1 MTRIL
6 VVDDD
11 AAIREMAALTLEKS
25 GFEVERAGNL
35 TAARKALEG
44 DAIDVVVC
52 DIYLGAEN
60 GLDLLREVRD
70 SRPDVH
76 VILMTARGTVET
88 AAMADEIGAADY
100 LAKPFEPAELAA
112 LVRAAMSPAPDEVEV
127 EAGPESRIVGSHP
140 SMVAVYKAIARV
152 AKSEVPVLVTGE
164 TGTGKELVARALHD
178 LSPRAHAPFVAVNCG
193 AIPDTLLESELFGHV
208 RGAFTD
214 ARRDRRGAF
223 ARADGGTIFLD
234 EIGDVSPSFQV
245 KLLRVLQ
252 DGIVTPLGAE
262 RGEKVDVRVV
272 AATNRDLHAAIEKGA
287 FREDLYYRLAAYE
300 IGVPPLRER
309 RSDIPLLV
317 ERFRRSAGTGPLS
330 QAVLSLLQSHD
341 WPGNVRELERFVQR
355 MAIDSGGLAD
365 AAVARQILAAAPGR
379 TTGTGIAKESAQEP
393 PALTLDDAER
403 AHALGVLEACG
414 GNRTKAATILGID
427 RKTLRRKLQKWG
439 LDEEVD
445 DDET

>member
-11 AAIREMAALTLEKS
+11 AAIREMAALTLEKN
-25 GFEVERAGNL
+25 GFEVERAGDL
-35 TAARKALEG
+35 SAARRVLETVG
-44 DAIDVVVC
+44 VEVVVC

-60 GLDLLREVRD
+60 GIDLLREVRET
-70 SRPDVH
+70 RPGIQ

-88 AAMADEIGAADY
+88 AALADEIGASDY
-100 LAKPFEPAELAA
+100 LAKPFDPGDLVA
-112 LVRAAMSPAPDEVEV
+112 LVRAAVSPAPDEVEIDL
-127 EAGPESRIVGSHP
+127 GPESRIVGSHP
-140 SMVAVYKAIARV
+140 TMVAVYKAIARV
-152 AKSEVPVLVTGE
+152 AKSSVPVLVTGE
-164 TGTGKELVARALHD
+164 TGTGKELVANAIHD
-178 LSPRAHAPFVAVNCG
+178 LSPRSRAPFVAVNCG

-223 ARADGGTIFLD
+223 AQADGGTIFLD

-272 AATNRDLHAAIEKGA
+272 AATNRDLHAAIANGA

-300 IGVPPLRER
+300 IGVPPLRDR

-317 ERFRRSAGTGPLS
+317 EQFRRRAETGPMS
-330 QAVLSLLQSHD
+330 PAVLALLQSHD

-365 AAVARQILAAAPGR
+365 ADAAGKILGAVPGAGR
-379 TTGTGIAKESAQEP
+379 GTRIAKEMGEEP

-439 LDEEVD
+439 LDAEAD

>member
-1 MTRIL
+1 MTRVL

-11 AAIREMAALTLEKS
+11 AAIREMAALALEKN
-25 GFEVERAGNL
+25 GLAVERASNL
-35 TAARKALEG
+35 ASARRVLESVG
-44 DAIDVVVC
+44 IDVVVC

-60 GLDLLREVRD
+60 GIDLLREVRA
-70 SRPDVH
+70 SRPEVH

-88 AAMADEIGAADY
+88 AALADEIGAADY
-100 LAKPFEPAELAA
+100 LAKPFDPGALVA
-112 LVRAAMSPAPDEVEV
+112 LVREAVSPPPDEVEI
-127 EAGPESRIVGSHP
+127 ETGPESRIVGSHP
-140 SMVAVYKAIARV
+140 SMVEVYKSVARV
-152 AKSEVPVLVTGE
+152 AKSDVPVLVTGE
-164 TGTGKELVARALHD
+164 TGTGKELVARAIHEM
-178 LSPRAHAPFVAVNCG
+178 SARKSATFVAVNCG

-223 ARADGGTIFLD
+223 MRASGGTIFLD

-252 DGIVTPLGAE
+252 DGVVTPLGADH
-262 RGEKVDVRVV
+262 GEDVDARVV
-272 AATNRDLHAAIEKGA
+272 AATNRNLHEAIEGGR

-300 IGVPPLRER
+300 IRMPALRER
-309 RSDIPLLV
+309 RDDIALLV
-317 ERFRRSAGTGPLS
+317 EHFRKKAGTRPPS
-330 QAVLSLLQSHD
+330 REVLALLEAHD

-365 AAVARQILAAAPGR
+365 AGLTRRIL
-379 TTGTGIAKESAQEP
+379 GTATQRGTNLAKEEVERPDSRSLE
-393 PALTLDDAER
+393 DAER
-403 AHALGVLEACG
+403 THVLAVLEACG
-414 GNRTKAATILGID
+414 GNRTRAATILGID

-439 LDEEVD
+439 VDAGDD